1 MSQMKYFTDYFRI
14 IIWRFQVTLLI
25 LFPYICNFR
34 KIDID
39 TYLIKSTMELEP
51 ILLRSQKK
59 LTGKLSS
66 RIKPVEETIKT
77 ILPVSSNIGI
87 TRLADITN
95 MDILGIPN
103 FSAVLPGTEDYIWVY
118 SGKGPTR
125 MDAKASALMESIERY
140 SSLPSGN
147 RNKMIQGSY
156 KEVSKVSKILHPSN
170 VVEPMILEYDDEMIM
185 DFLSGYDLVNND
197 RILIPA
203 PLALFRYSPK
213 PPAINPFAYHH
224 TNGLASGN
232 VLEEAICHSLC
243 ELIERDA
250 TSLAELNASALP
262 YNFLRTMTKY
272 LSDNGLEI
280 DPVDGTEFVD
290 DDSKYPDVDISN
302 IDFKPISN
310 LVKKFNDAK
319 IPLIIKDITSPIGV
333 PTFNASSIEWI
344 TEDYGYLAE
353 GHGTHPDARIAL
365 LRAITEVSQ
374 TRAANIQGARD
385 DLRKISYGNSNSDEK
400 KTWQFMKSKNTIQ
413 FSEIKSFIHDDI
425 LDDINFIL
433 SRLVSNGLKQVIV
446 VDLTNPQIMI
456 PVVRTIVPGLETF
469 KITKAI
475 IGKRGRESFSL

>member
-1 MSQMKYFTDYFRI
+1 MD
-14 IIWRFQVTLLI
+14 
-25 LFPYICNFR
+25 
-34 KIDID
+34 
-39 TYLIKSTMELEP
+39 LEP

-59 LTGKLSS
+59 LRGIVSS

-147 RNKMIQGSY
+147 RKKMIQGSY

-243 ELIERDA
+243 EVIERDA

>member
-1 MSQMKYFTDYFRI
+1 
-14 IIWRFQVTLLI
+14 
-25 LFPYICNFR
+25 
-34 KIDID
+34 
-39 TYLIKSTMELEP
+39 MELEP

-125 MDAKASALMESIERY
+125 MYAKASALMESIERY

-250 TSLAELNASALP
+250 ASLAELNASALP

>member
-1 MSQMKYFTDYFRI
+1 MD
-14 IIWRFQVTLLI
+14 
-25 LFPYICNFR
+25 
-34 KIDID
+34 
-39 TYLIKSTMELEP
+39 LEP

-66 RIKPVEETIKT
+66 RTKPVEETIKT

-280 DPVDGTEFVD
+280 DPVDGTVFVD